1 MKNKQSLKSEIGEMM
16 VCFEFLEQ
24 FSPAEQA
31 QLMEWIETL
40 VSEGEVRVDGDHPLF
55 NAFDGLAK
63 YIGHQSDQ
71 LPIREQ

>member
-1 MKNKQSLKSEIGEMM
+1 
-16 VCFEFLEQ
+16 
-24 FSPAEQA
+24 
-31 QLMEWIETL
+31 MEWIETL
-40 VSEGEVRVDGDHPLF
+40 LSEGEVRVDGDHPLF